1 MENEEIILIARKMV
15 SEGKGILAADES
27 TATITKRLDTIGVES
42 NFDNRNEY
50 RDMLFRTNKLSNFV
64 SGIIM
69 YDETIRQRTT
79 CKDKVPFTEYL
90 NSKGII
96 PGIKVD
102 TGAKD
107 LCNFKNEK
115 ITEGLDG
122 LRERLKEYYKIGA
135 RFAKWRAVIT
145 INNNKVSKTC
155 IESNAQSLA
164 RYSALCQEQGIVPI
178 VEPEVLMEGNHTIE
192 ICKEITKQTLDSVF
206 KELKNHRVNLKAIV
220 LKPNMIISALKCEKQ
235 ADIETVSSETYKV
248 LKNHVPEEVPGIAFL
263 SGGQTSKLA
272 TAHLNMMNKT
282 YIEKPW
288 NLTFSYGRALQQN
301 SLLAWKGENREE
313 GQKELI
319 LRAEMNHLASIGK
332 CEE

>member
-50 RDMLFRTNKLSNFV
+50 RDMLFRTNKLSNFI

-69 YDETIRQRTT
+69 YDETIRQSTT
-79 CKDKVPFTEYL
+79 CKDKIPFTEYL
-90 NSKGII
+90 KSKDII

-145 INNNKVSKTC
+145 INDNKVSRTC
-155 IESNAQSLA
+155 IEANAQSLA

-178 VEPEVLMEGNHTIE
+178 VEPEVLMEGNHNIE
-192 ICKEITKQTLDSVF
+192 ICREITKRTLDSVF
-206 KELKNHRVNLKAIV
+206 KELNNHRVNLKAIV
-220 LKPNMIISALKCEKQ
+220 LKPNMIISALNCKEQ
-235 ADIETVSSETYKV
+235 TDIETVSNETYKV
-248 LKNHVPEEVPGIAFL
+248 LKNHVPEDVPGIAFL

-282 YIEKPW
+282 YRKKPW
-288 NLTFSYGRALQQN
+288 YLTFSYGRALQQN
-301 SLLAWKGENREE
+301 SLLAWKGKNREE
-313 GQKELI
+313 GQKKLI

>member
-50 RDMLFRTNKLSNFV
+50 RDMLFRTNKLSDFI

-69 YDETIRQRTT
+69 YDETIRQKTT

-90 NSKGII
+90 KSKDII

-155 IESNAQSLA
+155 IEANAQSLA

-282 YIEKPW
+282 YRDKPW

-301 SLLAWKGENREE
+301 SLLAWKGENREK